1 MEIIGIMKAW
11 RETRD
16 TILPH
21 DEVWVLIDTK
31 QVAYIMDGQ
40 WYTTMA
46 HGIDITPIERLN
58 LCMWHAHTFNY
69 QIRMI

>member
-1 MEIIGIMKAW
+1 MKAW

-16 TILPH
+16 TTPH

-40 WYTTMA
+40 WYLA
-46 HGIDITPIERLN
+46 HDDSPIKPPY
-58 LCMWHAHTFNY
+58 MWMPIPILPNE
-69 QIRMI
+69 